1 MKMLEEKK
9 DSYSTKKA
17 IGYGIGQFSD
27 TIVIQM
33 FNMYVFTFYFTLVIK
48 DVDLITIVFIIW
60 ALWNSIN
67 DPMMGALSDRTKTRF
82 GRRKPYIILSL
93 VPMCLIVLFIFT
105 PPLGSVPLSFI
116 YLIIMVILFDISY
129 TTYDLNYAS
138 LFPEMFKDLTERS
151 KANAIKQIFTVLGL
165 IVASVIP
172 PFLIGKLD
180 EPTNIS
186 NYSSAAII
194 MMIVIFGGI
203 ILLIFFGIKEKKEFS
218 KDYKT
223 APSFLKSLK
232 MSIRNKSFRY
242 FIVANLAYWY
252 VIGMLPMIVPLYGS
266 FVLHIP
272 EEESMLLGL
281 LLGFTFIS
289 AAIFMVLWR
298 FIALKI
304 GMKKGYMLSFAVF
317 IATLFP
323 LTLIDSM
330 EIAFVVFFLVGIGL
344 SGALLFGDI
353 VLGAII
359 DQDELLNKT
368 RREGGYYG
376 INALITKLS
385 TILVIL
391 TINLV
396 FRTTGWKVFSVD
408 PTGILGV
415 EVGLKMLVFLFPAI
429 ALGIGIIAIYKF
441 PINRE
446 KYDQIKRA
454 VEELHNKKREK
465 TRSN

>member
-1 MKMLEEKK
+1 MIEEKR

-17 IGYGIGQFSD
+17 IGYGIGQLSD
-27 TIVIQM
+27 TIVVQM
-33 FNMYVFTFYFTLVIK
+33 FNMYVFTFYFTIVIH
-48 DVDLITIVFIIW
+48 DVDLITVVFIIW
-60 ALWNSIN
+60 SLWNSIN

-82 GRRKPYIILSL
+82 GRRKPYIIVSIIPL
-93 VPMCLIVLFIFT
+93 CLIIVFLFT
-105 PPLGSVPLSFI
+105 PPTSSLISFI

-151 KANAIKQIFTVLGL
+151 KANAIKQIFTILGL
-165 IVASVIP
+165 IIASVIP

-180 EPTNIS
+180 EPENFS
-186 NYSSAAII
+186 KYGFAAII
-194 MMIVIFGGI
+194 MMIIIFVGI
-203 ILLIFFGIKEKKEFS
+203 LLLIFFGIKEKKEFS
-218 KDYKT
+218 RDYET
-223 APSFLKSLK
+223 APSFLNSLK
-232 MSIRNKSFRY
+232 MSIKNRSFRY

-272 EEESMLLGL
+272 TEESTLLGL

-298 FIALKI
+298 YIALKI

-317 IATLFP
+317 IITLFP
-323 LTLIDSM
+323 LILINSM
-330 EIAFVVFFLVGIGL
+330 EIAFIIFFLTGIGL

-353 VLGAII
+353 VLGTII
-359 DQDELLNKT
+359 DQDELLTKT
-368 RREGGYYG
+368 RREGGFYG

-396 FRTTGWKVFSVD
+396 FKSSGWDVFELE
-408 PTGILGV
+408 PTGIIEV
-415 EVGLKMLVFLFPAI
+415 ELGLKMLIFLFPAI
-429 ALGIGIIAIYKF
+429 ALGIGILAIYKF
-441 PINRE
+441 PITKE
-446 KYDQIKRA
+446 KYSEIKA
-454 VEELHNKKREK
+454 KVEELHKEK
-465 TRSN
+465 LEKFRNN

>member
-1 MKMLEEKK
+1 MKMMDKK
-9 DSYSTKKA
+9 RDSYSTKKA
-17 IGYGIGQFSD
+17 VGYGIGQFSD
-27 TIVIQM
+27 TIVVQM
-33 FNMYVFTFYFTLVIK
+33 FNMYVFTFYFAVVGI
-48 DVDLITIVFIIW
+48 DVDLITIAFIIW
-60 ALWNSIN
+60 SLWNAFN
-67 DPMMGALSDRTKTRF
+67 DPMMGALSDRTKSRL
-82 GRRKPYIILSL
+82 GRRKPYIIIALIPL
-93 VPMCLIVLFIFT
+93 CLIIVFLFT
-105 PPLGSVPLSFI
+105 PPASSLPLSFI
-116 YLIIMVILFDISY
+116 YLIIMVVLFDISY
-129 TTYDLNYAS
+129 TTFDLNYAS

-180 EPTNIS
+180 DPANFS
-186 NYSSAAII
+186 NYSFAAII
-194 MMIVIFGGI
+194 MMIVIFIGV

-218 KDYKT
+218 KDYET
-223 APSFLKSLK
+223 APSFLNSLK
-232 MSIRNKSFRY
+232 ISIKNKSFRY

-252 VIGMLPMIVPLYGS
+252 VIGMLPMIVPLYGD

-281 LLGFTFIS
+281 LLGSTFIS
-289 AAIFMVLWR
+289 AAIFMILWR
-298 FIALKI
+298 YIALKV

-317 IATLFP
+317 IITLFP
-323 LTLIDSM
+323 LILIDRM
-330 EIAFVVFFLVGIGL
+330 EIAFIIFFLVGIGL
-344 SGALLFGDI
+344 SGALMFGDI

-359 DQDELLNKT
+359 DQDELLTKT
-368 RREGGYYG
+368 RREGGFYG

-415 EVGLKMLVFLFPAI
+415 EVGLKILVFLFPAI
-429 ALGIGIIAIYKF
+429 ALGIGIISILKF
-441 PINRE
+441 PINKE
-446 KYDQIKRA
+446 KYEQIKIDI
-454 VEELHNKKREK
+454 ETLHKEKRNKIN
-465 TRSN
+465 SN

>member
-1 MKMLEEKK
+1 MIDRKNE
-9 DSYSTKKA
+9 SYSTKKA

-48 DVDLITIVFIIW
+48 DVDLITIAFIIW

-67 DPMMGALSDRTKTRF
+67 DPMMGALSDRTKSRF
-82 GRRKPYIILSL
+82 GRRKPYIIISI
-93 VPMCLIVLFIFT
+93 VPLCLIILFLFT
-105 PPLGSVPLSFI
+105 PPLGSINLSFI
-116 YLIIMVILFDISY
+116 YLIIMIILFDISY

-165 IVASVIP
+165 IIASVIP

-180 EPTNIS
+180 EPANFS
-186 NYSSAAII
+186 NYSFAAII
-194 MMIVIFGGI
+194 MMIVTFGGI
-203 ILLIFFGIKEKKEFS
+203 IFLVLFGIKEKKEFS
-218 KDYKT
+218 KDYET
-223 APSFLKSLK
+223 APSFLNSLK
-232 MSIRNKSFRY
+232 MSIKNRSFRY

-266 FVLHIP
+266 YVLHIP

-281 LLGFTFIS
+281 LLGSTFIS
-289 AAIFMVLWR
+289 AAIFMILWR

-317 IATLFP
+317 IVTLFP
-323 LTLIDSM
+323 LILINSM
-330 EIAFVVFFLVGIGL
+330 EIAFIIFFLVGIGL

-359 DQDELLNKT
+359 DQDELLTKT

-408 PTGILGV
+408 PTGIIGV

-429 ALGIGIIAIYKF
+429 ALGIGILAIFKF
-441 PINRE
+441 PINQE
-446 KYDQIKRA
+446 KYEQIKVDIEA
-454 VEELHNKKREK
+454 LHNEKRNSINSK
-465 TRSN
+465 

>member
-1 MKMLEEKK
+1 MSDEKR
-9 DSYSTKKA
+9 DSYSTRKA
-17 IGYGIGQFSD
+17 LGYGIGQFSD
-27 TIVIQM
+27 TIVVQM

-48 DVDLITIVFIIW
+48 DVDLITIAFIIW
-60 ALWNSIN
+60 ALWNSFN
-67 DPMMGALSDRTKTRF
+67 DPMMGALSDRTKTKF
-82 GRRKPYIILSL
+82 GRRKPYIILSVIPL
-93 VPMCLIVLFIFT
+93 CLIVVFLFT
-105 PPLGSVPLSFI
+105 PPLGSISFSFI

-180 EPTNIS
+180 EPSNLS
-186 NYSSAAII
+186 NYSVAGII

-203 ILLIFFGIKEKKEFS
+203 LLLILFGIKEKKEFS
-218 KDYKT
+218 KDYET
-223 APSFLKSLK
+223 APSFLNSLK
-232 MSIRNKSFRY
+232 MSIKNRSFRY
-242 FIVANLAYWY
+242 FIIANLAYWY
-252 VIGMLPMIVPLYGS
+252 VIGMLPMVVPLYGS

-281 LLGFTFIS
+281 LLGSTFIS

-304 GMKKGYMLSFAVF
+304 GMKKGYILSFAVF
-317 IATLFP
+317 IITLFP
-323 LTLIDSM
+323 LILINSM
-330 EIAFVVFFLVGIGL
+330 EIAFIIFFFVGIGL

-359 DQDELLNKT
+359 DQDELITKT

-391 TINLV
+391 TINLT
-396 FRTTGWKVFSVD
+396 FRTSGWKVFSED
-408 PTGILGV
+408 PTGILEVG
-415 EVGLKMLVFLFPAI
+415 VGLKMLVFLFPAI
-429 ALGIGIIAIYKF
+429 ALTIGIIAIIKF
-441 PINRE
+441 PINQE
-446 KYDQIKRA
+446 KYEQIKDDIEA
-454 VEELHNKKREK
+454 LHKEKRNNINSK
-465 TRSN
+465 

>member
-1 MKMLEEKK
+1 M
-9 DSYSTKKA
+9 YSTKKA

-27 TIVIQM
+27 TIVVQM
-33 FNMYVFTFYFTLVIK
+33 FNMYVFTFYFTMVIH

-60 ALWNSIN
+60 SLWNSIN
-67 DPMMGALSDRTKTRF
+67 DPLLGALSDRTNSRF
-82 GRRKPYIILSL
+82 GRRKPYILISIIPL
-93 VPMCLIVLFIFT
+93 CLIIIFLFT
-105 PPLGSVPLSFI
+105 PPVSSVTLSFI
-116 YLIIMVILFDISY
+116 YLIIMVIVFDLSY

-180 EPTNIS
+180 DPENFA

-194 MMIVIFGGI
+194 MMFVILAG
-203 ILLIFFGIKEKKEFS
+203 ILLLVFFGIKEKKEFS
-218 KDYKT
+218 RDYKT
-223 APSFLKSLK
+223 APSFLNSLK
-232 MSIRNKSFRY
+232 ISIKNKSFRF

-266 FVLHIP
+266 YVLKIP

-281 LLGFTFIS
+281 LLGLTFVS
-289 AAIFMVLWR
+289 AAIFMIFWR
-298 FIALKI
+298 YIALKL
-304 GMKKGYMLSFAVF
+304 GMKKGYMLSFTIF
-317 IATLFP
+317 IITLFP
-323 LTLIDSM
+323 LTLINSIQ
-330 EIAFVVFFLVGIGL
+330 IAFIVFFFVGIGL

-353 VLGAII
+353 VLAAII
-359 DQDELLNKT
+359 DQDELSTKT

-391 TINLV
+391 TINFV
-396 FRTTGWKVFSVD
+396 FRSTGWQIFN
-408 PTGILGV
+408 PTGSIEIEL
-415 EVGLKMLVFLFPAI
+415 GLKMLVFLFPAI
-429 ALGIGIIAIYKF
+429 ALGIGILAIYKF
-441 PINRE
+441 PITQE
-446 KYDQIKRA
+446 KYMEIKTK
-454 VEELHNKKREK
+454 VEELHQEK
-465 TRSN
+465 LEKVKNN